1 MTNSAATNTTQA
13 TVDQEKKPAARISRR
28 RFLAATGAAL
38 GGIALAGTGYMF
50 GRRPIRVAII
60 GAGGQGVS
68 LARAIQRA
76 WWLGDMA
83 AQTVAVCD
91 VDRTHAAELGAEMGA
106 DVYHDYRQVLERDDV
121 AAVVIAT
128 PDHWHTAIAVA
139 ALRANKA
146 VYCEKPISLTID
158 EGKLLVRTVQET
170 GQVFLAGTLQRTD
183 YRFRTACELVRN
195 GRLGKL
201 HTVTV
206 TLPMRWLGEDPGP
219 FSPAAPPAELDWNAW
234 LGQAP
239 WVEYCPERCHGFFRR
254 WFEYSGGQMTDW
266 GAHNLD
272 IAHWGM
278 GMDDCG
284 PLSVTGQA
292 RMPSVANGF
301 NTPLEFNVDLRYP
314 NDILVQV
321 RTAPTEASVRFEGDG
336 GWLNVQRKLWEGSAV
351 DELARNPLPSDA
363 VRLHETSP
371 ARLTQ
376 PLVQHLLHFFRCIRY
391 GERPISD
398 VVSQHR
404 STSACHLANISMRL
418 GRTITWDAGRQQILH
433 DDAAQAMLRRPQR
446 SPFLLPS

>member
-1 MTNSAATNTTQA
+1 MKMATTDVTGTAQA
-13 TVDQEKKPAARISRR
+13 PVGKEEKPAPRISRR
-28 RFLAATGAAL
+28 RFIAATL
-38 GGIALAGTGYMF
+38 GGTALAGAGYMF
-50 GRRPIRVAII
+50 GRRPVRLAII

-83 AQTVAVCD
+83 GKTVAVCD
-91 VDRTHAAELGAEMGA
+91 VDRTHAADLGAEMGA

-139 ALRANKA
+139 AMRANKA

-201 HTVTV
+201 HTVKV
-206 TLPMRWLGEDPGP
+206 TLPMRWAGENGGP
-219 FSPAAPPAELDWNAW
+219 FPTTAPPAELDWDTW

-239 WVEYCPERCHGFFRR
+239 YAEYCPERCHGFFRR
-254 WFEYSGGQMTDW
+254 WYEYSGGQMTDW
-266 GAHNLD
+266 GTHNLD
-272 IAHWGM
+272 IAHWAM
-278 GMDDCG
+278 GMDDSG
-284 PLSVTGQA
+284 PLTVSGQA
-292 RMPSVANGF
+292 QLPRVTNGF
-301 NTPLEFNVDLRYP
+301 NTPLEFSADMRYP
-314 NDILVQV
+314 NDVLVQV
-321 RTAPTEASVRFEGDG
+321 RTAPTEAGVRFEGDG
-336 GWLNVQRKLWEGSAV
+336 GWLLVQRKFWEGSAV
-351 DELARNPLPSDA
+351 EELAKNPLPSDA
-363 VRLHETSP
+363 IRLHDVSP
-371 ARLTQ
+371 ARYTQ
-376 PLVQHLLHFFRCIRY
+376 PLVQHLLHFFRCVRH

-404 STSACHLANISMRL
+404 SASACHLANISMRL
-418 GRTITWDAGRQQILH
+418 GRPISWDAERQQIVR
-433 DDAAQAMLRRPQR
+433 DDEANAMLQRPQR
-446 SPFLLPS
+446 SGFALPT

>member
-1 MTNSAATNTTQA
+1 MKMANTDSMDATLPAGGST
-13 TVDQEKKPAARISRR
+13 EKPARRMNRR
-28 RFLAATGAAL
+28 RFMAATL

-50 GRRPIRVAII
+50 ARRPIRLAII

-83 AQTVAVCD
+83 GQTVAVCD
-91 VDRTHAAELGAEMGA
+91 VDRNHAASLGAEMGA
-106 DVYHDYRQVLERDDV
+106 DVYHDYRQVLDRDDV

-158 EGKLLVRTVQET
+158 EGKLLVRTVQQT
-170 GQVFLAGTLQRTD
+170 GQVFLAGTHQRTD

-206 TLPMRWLGEDPGP
+206 TLPQRWKGETPGP
-219 FSPAAPPAELDWNAW
+219 FPTSAPPAELDWDTW

-239 WVEYCPERCHGFFRR
+239 WVDYCPERCHGSFRR

-266 GAHNLD
+266 GAHNID
-272 IAHWGM
+272 IAHWAM
-278 GMDDCG
+278 GMENAG
-284 PLSVTGQA
+284 PLTVTAQA
-292 RMPSVANGF
+292 CLPNVPNGF
-301 NTPLEFNVDLRYP
+301 NTPLEFSVDMRYP
-314 NDILVQV
+314 NDVLLQV
-321 RTAPTEASVRFEGDG
+321 RTGTEEPSVRFEGDG
-336 GWLNVQRKLWEGSAV
+336 GWLVVQRKFWEGSAV

-363 VRLHETSP
+363 IRLHEVSP
-371 ARLTQ
+371 ARWTQ

-391 GERPISD
+391 AERPISD
-398 VVSQHR
+398 VVSQHN
-404 STSACHLANISMRL
+404 STTACHLANISMRL
-418 GRTITWDAGRQQILH
+418 GRQITWDAERQQILN
-433 DDAAQAMLRRPQR
+433 DIDAQAMLQRPQR
-446 SPFLLPS
+446 SPFVLAT